1 MSRCLLQNAKS
12 TPRHLSNSSFQRQLT
27 SCLIQSRRVQ
37 GRGTLSRRPAST
49 SAATG
54 PNQFVRI
61 VECGARDGLQNEPN
75 IVDVET
81 KLELIDRLA
90 LAGLKFIES
99 GSMVS
104 KKSVPQM
111 GTTKEVLLALKKR
124 QGVSYPVLVPNLRGM
139 TDFLDLQNGIPIVDE
154 VSIFTAA
161 SDSFSKANTKM
172 SVEESL
178 ATLEKV
184 VVLAKEKGLRVRGYV
199 STVITCPFEG
209 AIKPSRVTAVSKRL
223 LNMGCYEISLGDTVG
238 TGTETTVR
246 SLMEDV
252 TRQLPVDKLAV
263 SSPRFR

>member
-1 MSRCLLQNAKS
+1 MSRCLVQNTKS
-12 TPRHLSNSSFQRQLT
+12 TQRYLLNTSFQL
-27 SCLIQSRRVQ
+27 QSRHVQ
-37 GRGTLSRRPAST
+37 GRSTLSRRLAST

-75 IVDVET
+75 VVDVET

-90 LAGLKFIES
+90 LAGLKSIES

-139 TDFLDLQNGIPIVDE
+139 TDFLDLQNGTPIVDE

-209 AIKPSRVTAVSKRL
+209 AIKPSKVTAVSKQL
-223 LNMGCYEISLGDTVG
+223 LDMGCYEVSLGDTVG